1 MKQTEEVSEKKK
13 KRKKAK
19 KCTFSLMVNN
29 LTSFLN
35 LDPLIETYMNSK
47 LNSESRI

>member
-13 KRKKAK
+13 RAK

-29 LTSFLN
+29 LTPFLN
-35 LDPLIETYMNSK
+35 LDPLVETYMNLK
-47 LNSESRI
+47 LNSF